1 MTAQPR
7 TALSR
12 ILCAAALIALPSV
25 ALADELGAARV
36 VMPWTDFE
44 TLYKKGMAPD
54 KPPEVAPHD
63 YALSRVSFSGRVG
76 EEAAVFTAR
85 MRIDVLKKDGWAKIP
100 VLPGRVALRSARVG
114 GREAPLWFDG
124 SQYHLLTNQ
133 SGPTELVLEFAV
145 GTYDNAGEQGF
156 SFPLPRAAA
165 LEVELAVPG
174 QGLLD
179 FDVANAQQV
188 TTRRQ
193 GGDQVMT
200 ALLPA
205 QGNLAVTWRKATDD
219 PAQPEVAAE
228 PRLYAEHHALIGVSE
243 GVLVG
248 SSAVHYSILH
258 AGVETLRFSLPE
270 DVTLLDIKGKGVGE
284 WQVAEGGGRK
294 TVDVALNFEAE
305 GAYSLVVDY
314 ERSIPEGGGQISI
327 PDLQLAG
334 VERVKGWVGV
344 DARSN
349 LEIDAGQ
356 TTAARTVDVRELPP
370 AILGQ
375 TDWPVLLGFTYRKAG
390 WQIPLEI
397 RQHEEVDMLVTIIDQ
412 LAATTV
418 LTPDG
423 RRMTQVT
430 WAMRNNRAQYLRI
443 EMPEGAVPWSA
454 YVGGRAVKPAKAE
467 DGRVMIPLAR
477 SQTAGGDLAR
487 FAVELV
493 YVEDGDQPV
502 SGRGSFAAQLP
513 KADVPATAVAWTV
526 YVPGEAKVPK
536 RSIDGSLRRV
546 DAYTP
551 IDLGGVSMPAATA
564 QVQRQAN
571 LQFESEAT
579 AAGVQPVRVTL
590 PVDGRPLYFEKLL
603 VLDEALEV
611 GFDYKGVG
619 R

>member
-1 MTAQPR
+1 MMTRLLCASAVALL
-7 TALSR
+7 ALSGTAR
-12 ILCAAALIALPSV
+12 
-25 ALADELGAARV
+25 ADDLGAARV
-36 VMPWTDFE
+36 VMPWSDFR
-44 TLYKKGMAPD
+44 TLYDRGMAPET
-54 KPPEVAPHD
+54 PPAAAPHD
-63 YALSRVSFSGRVG
+63 YALSRVRFTGRVG
-76 EEAAVFTAR
+76 EDAAVFTAR
-85 MRIDVLKKDGWAKIP
+85 LRVDVLKKDGWAKVP
-100 VLPGRVALRSARVG
+100 VLPGRVALRSAKIA

-124 SQYHLLTNQ
+124 SQYYLLTDKPG
-133 SGPTELVLEFAV
+133 STELELEFAV
-145 GTYDNAGEQGF
+145 STFESAGEEGF

-165 LEVELAVPG
+165 LEVELAVPSAD
-174 QGLLD
+174 LLD
-179 FDVANAQQV
+179 FEVANAQQV
-188 TTRRQ
+188 STRTQ
-193 GGDQVMT
+193 GGDRVMT

-205 QGNLAVTWRKATDD
+205 NGNLAVTWRRSADD
-219 PAQPEVAAE
+219 PGQPAVAAT

-248 SSAVHYSILH
+248 SSAIHYSILH
-258 AGVETLRFSLPE
+258 AGVDTLRFSLPA
-270 DVTLLDIKGKGVGE
+270 DVTLLDVKGKGVGE
-284 WQVAEGGGRK
+284 WTATEAEGRK
-294 TVDVALNFEAE
+294 VVDVALNFAAE
-305 GAYSLVVDY
+305 GAYSLMVEY
-314 ERSIPEGGGQISI
+314 ERALPEGGGTGIGV

-356 TTAARTVDVRELPP
+356 ATAARTVDVRELPP

-443 EMPEGAVPWSA
+443 EMPAGAVPWSA

-467 DGRVMIPLAR
+467 DGKVMIPLAR

-493 YVEDGDQPV
+493 YVEDGDQP
-502 SGRGSFAAQLP
+502 SGGRGSFSAQLP

-526 YVPGEAKVPK
+526 YVPGEAKVAK
-536 RSIDGSLRRV
+536 RSIAGSLRRV